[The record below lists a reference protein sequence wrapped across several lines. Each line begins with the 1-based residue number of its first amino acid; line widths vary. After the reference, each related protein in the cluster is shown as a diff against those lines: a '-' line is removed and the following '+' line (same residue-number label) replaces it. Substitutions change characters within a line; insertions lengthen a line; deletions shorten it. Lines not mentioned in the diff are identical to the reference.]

1 MIYSWRYGKACL
13 WNSLGLMPF
22 GMVTGFSS
30 WADFGDLWNS
40 TNECVCF
47 SPVLCHQCIHI
58 KSLISHNDK
67 SNVHPFCSC
76 IFAPDIVTSV
86 FFPSLFLSL
95 KNPLCFDPLCRVFV
109 FYLIIFHCGRGGNAG
124 ISWLSPRDSRQRGSA
139 GQGAG
144 GGRARRPLGSP
155 WAPGLLLCVHASCVF
170 RLIWWLSFLFY
181 NKCSW
186 IYTLDRFS
194 CTA

>member
-1 MIYSWRYGKACL
+1 MVKPACETLWVSCLLEWWLDFPPEPILVIYEILQMSVSVY
-13 WNSLGLMPF
+13 P
-22 GMVTGFSS
+22 
-30 WADFGDLWNS
+30 
-40 TNECVCF
+40 
-47 SPVLCHQCIHI
+47 PVLCHQCIRI

-95 KNPLCFDPLCRVFV
+95 KNPLCFDPLCGFFV
-109 FYLIIFHCGRGGNAG
+109 FYLIIFHCGRGGNVG

-144 GGRARRPLGSP
+144 EVERAGPSALPGPRGCFSVFMLPVSSGLFDGS
-155 WAPGLLLCVHASCVF
+155 LSCF
-170 RLIWWLSFLFY
+170 ITNAAES
-181 NKCSW
+181 
-186 IYTLDRFS
+186 TP
-194 CTA
+194 